1 MVFWVREGERSGYEK
16 RRRRSQIA
24 RWRRVKDVV
33 VGCEVG
39 GVEVMVRGQWG
50 DEGVREERKGN
61 KRHEGRSGKCRAREG
76 IIGMRRGGRYQ

>member
-1 MVFWVREGERSGYEK
+1 
-16 RRRRSQIA
+16 
-24 RWRRVKDVV
+24 VV